1 MSSSIVETA
10 AARPAAM
17 RFILL
22 TVLIDMVSIGLII
35 PVLPELV
42 GHFTTDRSMQAF
54 WFGAIMLTFGVANFF
69 FAPILGG
76 LSDRYGRRPVLLVGF
91 CGFAFSFFATAL
103 ATQLWM
109 LVAIRIVSGALQANA
124 SVANAYVADI
134 TAPVD
139 RAKRFGQLG
148 AMFGLGFI
156 LGPVMGG
163 LLGAIDIR
171 LPFFVAGGLALV
183 NLAYGYFVLPESL
196 PVAQRRPMSWKSAN
210 PIRSLMQLSQL
221 KGVGPLVLVIAFGGL
236 SEAVLRTT
244 WVLYTGLRYGWG
256 PLENG
261 WSLFAVGAASVLVQG
276 VLLKRLLAY
285 FGAQRLAT
293 FGLIS
298 GTVAYTL
305 WALSTQGWM
314 MYAVIACN
322 LFGFTVTASMQSIV
336 SNAAD
341 AKTQGQ
347 TMGSM
352 SALNSL
358 MAVLAPMI
366 GAPLLGAVSHLPR
379 DDWRVGAPFFFC
391 ALLMACSTAVA
402 LWHFSRRPTEPAPLP
417 HA

>member
-1 MSSSIVETA
+1 
-10 AARPAAM
+10 M

-42 GHFTTDRSMQAF
+42 GHFTTDRSEQAF
-54 WFGAIMLTFGVANFF
+54 WYGAIMLTFGVANFF
-69 FAPILGG
+69 FSPILGG
-76 LSDRYGRRPVLLVGF
+76 LSDQFGRRPVLLIGF

-109 LVAIRIVSGALQANA
+109 LIVIRVVSGALQANA

-134 TAPVD
+134 TAPED

-171 LPFFVAGGLALV
+171 LPFFVSGGLALL

-196 PVAQRRPMSWKSAN
+196 PLAQRRPMSWQSAN
-210 PIRSLMQLSQL
+210 PIRSLKQLTQL
-221 KGVGPLVLVIAFGGL
+221 KGIGPLVLVIALGAL
-236 SEAVLRTT
+236 TDAVLRTT

-261 WSLFAVGAASVLVQG
+261 WSLFAVGAVSVLVQG
-276 VLLKRLLAY
+276 VLLKRLLAR
-285 FGAQRLAT
+285 FGAKRLAVM
-293 FGLIS
+293 GLIS
-298 GTVAYTL
+298 STMTFTL
-305 WALSTQGWM
+305 WALATQGWM
-314 MYAVIACN
+314 MYAVIALN
-322 LFGFTVTASMQSIV
+322 IFGFTVTASVQSLV

-341 AKTQGQ
+341 AKAQGQ
-347 TMGSM
+347 TMGSV
-352 SALNSL
+352 SSLNSL
-358 MAVLAPMI
+358 MAVLAPVI
-366 GAPLLGAVSHLPR
+366 GAPLLGVVSHLPR
-379 DDWRVGAPFFFC
+379 DDWRIGAPFFLC
-391 ALLMACSTAVA
+391 ALLMACSTAIA
-402 LWHFSRRPTEPAPLP
+402 LWHFSRRPIELAPMP